1 MSERNST
8 CSSVRS
14 RRTGGCTRHRSGS
27 CGRLRGG
34 TCVRAFAL
42 RPPGGSWGVCL
53 ERMTS
58 EEPTGSSWNTTT
70 SLRTSNGSPS
80 GIRRTCS
87 WRSCPPIRERTRAPG
102 DRVPEDVDWRVP
114 VVTENGFQAED
125 AYREWQEHRALRVE
139 KNEQA
144 FRAYNERRSEFER
157 EALERGDAAPF
168 VCECGD
174 AGCHQA
180 LNLTVEEFEA
190 SHERPDFYAVRP

>member
-1 MSERNST
+1 
-8 CSSVRS
+8 
-14 RRTGGCTRHRSGS
+14 
-27 CGRLRGG
+27 
-34 TCVRAFAL
+34 
-42 RPPGGSWGVCL
+42 
-53 ERMTS
+53 
-58 EEPTGSSWNTTT
+58 
-70 SLRTSNGSPS
+70 
-80 GIRRTCS
+80 
-87 WRSCPPIRERTRAPG
+87 
-102 DRVPEDVDWRVP
+102 VPEDVDWRVP

-190 SHERPDFYAVRP
+190 SHERPDFYAVRPGHVMPEFEEVVEEHEEYWILRKFTHEEMEEKSVSPSE